1 MKNFSYGEAFIKIN
15 SQLLKRYAACSSE
28 EDIKRTEEE
37 WLNKIEREYNESR
50 AEREAGGADD
60 MWHRGNTN
68 RLEVPDS
75 DDEDDNEDEEGA
87 EEEEEEEEDKD
98 PFAISD
104 DSDDE
109 EEMAEIRRKILN
121 SKSFQNP
128 TSASSPPSS
137 QQQNQPQPISSTTAP
152 SQPLNKKQLPID
164 SDSESGSAEVSDD
177 GDDEAFDNI
186 IDATPVTDRTGIL
199 AAKKQRKVND
209 SLTASFSRTV
219 ISAPKKW

>member
-1 MKNFSYGEAFIKIN
+1 M
-15 SQLLKRYAACSSE
+15 
-28 EDIKRTEEE
+28 
-37 WLNKIEREYNESR
+37 NKIEREYNESR

-60 MWHRGNTN
+60 MWQRGNTN

-75 DDEDDNEDEEGA
+75 DDDDENEDDEDEEGEEGD
-87 EEEEEEEEDKD
+87 EEEEEQEEDKD

-128 TSASSPPSS
+128 TSQPSS
-137 QQQNQPQPISSTTAP
+137 QPQQSSSSNTQPISAS
-152 SQPLNKKQLPID
+152 SKQIPID
-164 SDSESGSAEVSDD
+164 SDSESGSAEASDED
-177 GDDEAFDNI
+177 EEAFDNI
-186 IDATPVTDRTGIL
+186 INATPVTDRTGIL
-199 AAKKQRKVND
+199 AAKKQRKAND

-219 ISAPKKW
+219 ISAPKK